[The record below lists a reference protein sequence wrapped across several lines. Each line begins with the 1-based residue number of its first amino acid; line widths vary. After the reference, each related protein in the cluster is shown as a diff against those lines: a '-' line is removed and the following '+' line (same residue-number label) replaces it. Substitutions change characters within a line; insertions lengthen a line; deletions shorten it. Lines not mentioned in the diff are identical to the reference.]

1 MIHLVHSDIKLG
13 TWNFDFSTFFFLDFL
28 ESRFFVKE
36 KHSKFEISGEE
47 DEIFFLKFELL
58 KSSSKP
64 STYMFF
70 YAKLNVQQ
78 YLELGNQ
85 VSPENVA

>member
-47 DEIFFLKFELL
+47 DEIFYFEI
-58 KSSSKP
+58 
-64 STYMFF
+64 
-70 YAKLNVQQ
+70 
-78 YLELGNQ
+78 
-85 VSPENVA
+85 